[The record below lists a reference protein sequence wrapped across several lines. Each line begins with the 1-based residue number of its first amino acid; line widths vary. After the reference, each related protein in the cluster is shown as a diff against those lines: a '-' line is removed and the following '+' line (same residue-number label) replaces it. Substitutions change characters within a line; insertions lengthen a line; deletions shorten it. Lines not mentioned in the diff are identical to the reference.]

1 MSRFTDSAD
10 RATAFLFGDGAGAV
24 VLSSRP
30 EGPNLGEVLLSSD
43 PEGYDIIYRKVG
55 GSLEP
60 GHAEA
65 GDGRYWHMDGKRMY
79 QGAVRMF
86 SDAIQRVLEREKLA
100 IGDIRW
106 VVPHQA
112 NERMWK
118 AVAQRVGAPAERF
131 YSNIRRYGNTSAATI
146 PLALHDMESEGK
158 LQAGDRI
165 VLCAVGA
172 GLTSAGCLVTWG

>member
-1 MSRFTDSAD
+1 MSRFTDPTD

-30 EGPNLGEVLLSSD
+30 EGPILSDVLLSSD
-43 PEGYDIIYRKVG
+43 PDGYDIIYRKGG
-55 GSLEP
+55 GSIAP
-60 GHAEA
+60 SAAGN
-65 GDGRYWHMDGKRMY
+65 GDGYWHMDGKRMY

-100 IGDIRW
+100 IDDIRW

-131 YSNIRRYGNTSAATI
+131 FSNIRGYGNTSAATI
-146 PLALHDMESEGK
+146 PLALADLLASGQLE
-158 LQAGDRI
+158 AGDRI
-165 VLCAVGA
+165 LLCAVGA
-172 GLTSAGCLVTWG
+172 GLTSASCLITWA